1 MLAVASIEV
10 ANGRYLKSWYIG
22 LGHIM
27 RGRLSLK
34 IVLMLQLVFGAAL
47 ILTAL
52 LNYFKFEKAVTNVI
66 ASRFVVTVNGLQGDV
81 ENAMNLGLSLAE
93 LRDLQQLIEREER
106 SDDQIMAIEIA
117 DTSGTILFS
126 TDPARLETPLPEDW
140 VRTMSRSEGG
150 IWQESFEGNPVL
162 GATLRNTFGQVAG
175 AVMLR
180 YNKSAVSARTQAV
193 RPGLGIAGVVA
204 ILACSVLTIAGVWLV
219 FRNIIAGFR
228 SAETYV
234 ASAFAHDGAQAA
246 PKPTGALGDDVVSI
260 VETIQQADKEL
271 KQAAEK
277 A

>member
-1 MLAVASIEV
+1 
-10 ANGRYLKSWYIG
+10 
-22 LGHIM
+22 M
-27 RGRLSLK
+27 RGKLSLK

-106 SDDQIMAIEIA
+106 SDDQILAIEIA

-126 TDPARLETPLPEDW
+126 TDKSRIDTPLPEDW
-140 VRTMSRSEGG
+140 LRTMTRSEGG
-150 IWQESFEGNPVL
+150 IWQETLKGNPVL

-175 AVMLR
+175 GVMLS
-180 YNKSAVSARTQAV
+180 YAKSAISQRTAAV
-193 RPGLGIAGVVA
+193 RPGLTAAAVVA
-204 ILACSVLTIAGVWLV
+204 ILACSLLTVAGVWLV

-228 SAETYV
+228 AGETYV
-234 ASAFAHDGAQAA
+234 VEALSGGDIDKA
-246 PKPTGALGDDVVSI
+246 PKPTGALGDDIVSI
-260 VETIQQADKEL
+260 VETLRNADQEL

>member
-1 MLAVASIEV
+1 
-10 ANGRYLKSWYIG
+10 
-22 LGHIM
+22 M
-27 RGRLSLK
+27 RGKLSLK

-47 ILTAL
+47 ILMVL

-66 ASRFVVTVNGLQGDV
+66 ASRFVVTVNGLQGDI

-126 TDPARLETPLPEDW
+126 TDKARIDTPLSEDW
-140 VRTMSRSEGG
+140 LRTMTRSEGG
-150 IWQESFEGNPVL
+150 IWQETYKDNPVL

-175 AVMLR
+175 GVMVSYAR
-180 YNKSAVSARTQAV
+180 SAITARTAAV
-193 RPGLGIAGVVA
+193 RPGLVGAVFVA
-204 ILACSVLTIAGVWLV
+204 IIVCGLLTVAGVWLV
-219 FRNIIAGFR
+219 FHKIIAGFR
-228 SAETYV
+228 VGEAYV
-234 ASAFAHDGAQAA
+234 AAALAEGDAREGA
-246 PKPTGALGDDVVSI
+246 KPTGALGDDIVTI
-260 VETIQQADKEL
+260 VETLRNADKEL

>member
-1 MLAVASIEV
+1 
-10 ANGRYLKSWYIG
+10 
-22 LGHIM
+22 
-27 RGRLSLK
+27 
-34 IVLMLQLVFGAAL
+34 GAAL

-106 SDDQIMAIEIA
+106 SDDQILAIEIA

-126 TDPARLETPLPEDW
+126 TDKARLETPLPEDW

-150 IWQESFEGNPVL
+150 IWQEDYEGNPVL

-175 AVMLR
+175 GVMLR
-180 YNKSAVSARTQAV
+180 YNKLAVTSRTEAV
-193 RPGLGIAGVVA
+193 RPGLAAAGAVA
-204 ILACSVLTIAGVWLV
+204 LLVCSLLTVAGVWLV
-219 FRNIIAGFR
+219 FRKIIAGFR
-228 SAETYV
+228 TAETYV
-234 ASAFAHDGAQAA
+234 AEALVAGRAQTLS
-246 PKPTGALGDDVVSI
+246 KPTGALGDDIISV
-260 VETIQQADKEL
+260 VETIQQADQEL

>member
-1 MLAVASIEV
+1 
-10 ANGRYLKSWYIG
+10 
-22 LGHIM
+22 M

-93 LRDLQQLIEREER
+93 LRDLQALIEREER
-106 SDDQIMAIEIA
+106 SDDQILAIEIA

-126 TDPARLETPLPEDW
+126 TDSTRIETPLPEDW

-150 IWQESFEGNPVL
+150 IWQESYQGNPVL
-162 GATLRNTFGQVAG
+162 GASLRNTFGQVAG

-180 YNKSAVSARTQAV
+180 YAKTAVTQRTTAV
-193 RPGLGIAGVVA
+193 RPGLAAAAVVA
-204 ILACSVLTIAGVWLV
+204 IIACSLLTVAGVWLV

-228 SAETYV
+228 SGETYV
-234 ASAFAHDGAQAA
+234 SAALAQGNAQNLSR
-246 PKPTGALGDDVVSI
+246 PTGALGDDIIAV
-260 VETIQQADKEL
+260 VETIQQADQEL